1 MILKKYRLIYI
12 ALIIISIKWLVSYSF
27 FYEPIDLR
35 IIFESVTDGKY
46 YYPLIKYLAGLD
58 FNNSFDPEIKNLK
71 ILPIPFSSLIFN
83 ALFYKIFSFYSFIIL
98 EFISLTILLSIF
110 YNFYRLI
117 FSRNTSL
124 FLTLLII
131 ISPIIIK
138 NSFLFDIQYL
148 KIFSTNFFNFRVPR
162 PMISNLFLFGFILLV
177 TKMYIKKFYS
187 YKNFIFLGLIF
198 GLSLSS
204 FFYHFFLEAISF
216 LIILVLKFKKN
227 IFKEIEKNIKF
238 YLIGIISF
246 TLMSIPFL
254 INLYFHENDFTSR
267 QCVFNLDYDI
277 KLTLIKFYLTKY
289 FSLKFFFIIFI
300 STTIL
305 LIISLIKFENK
316 NILNIVYIFFIS
328 SLITPIFFTIISNK
342 SCVLYHFNN
351 LTIIL
356 GVLYLIIFVQLLFKP
371 IIENK
376 KITKIIFVFSFFLV
390 SFYCLD
396 FYNEKKKKIS
406 NNDYYEYRNEFKIF
420 TSKIKKLKNYEK
432 TSILT
437 FNTDFMIWSILNDI
451 EHLDLINGL
460 FTSKKDYMIEED
472 IFSAFKI
479 LGLDEKN
486 FEKFLKNNNDKSS
499 WRYLNNNITTFFF
512 YKYQANSLITFDK
525 SNDFDI
531 EEIEF
536 IKKSSPLLHQQSIIP
551 IFEKQRLMHGFK
563 NFDKKIKNP
572 DILILNKNENFY
584 NPKKLNLDK
593 FCLSIDGKKF
603 MLFLNKY
610 KYKCFDEN

>member
-1 MILKKYRLIYI
+1 M
-12 ALIIISIKWLVSYSF
+12 
-27 FYEPIDLR
+27 
-35 IIFESVTDGKY
+35 
-46 YYPLIKYLAGLD
+46 
-58 FNNSFDPEIKNLK
+58 
-71 ILPIPFSSLIFN
+71 
-83 ALFYKIFSFYSFIIL
+83 
-98 EFISLTILLSIF
+98 
-110 YNFYRLI
+110 
-117 FSRNTSL
+117 
-124 FLTLLII
+124 
-131 ISPIIIK
+131 
-138 NSFLFDIQYL
+138 
-148 KIFSTNFFNFRVPR
+148 
-162 PMISNLFLFGFILLV
+162 
-177 TKMYIKKFYS
+177 
-187 YKNFIFLGLIF
+187 
-198 GLSLSS
+198 
-204 FFYHFFLEAISF
+204 
-216 LIILVLKFKKN
+216 
-227 IFKEIEKNIKF
+227 
-238 YLIGIISF
+238 
-246 TLMSIPFL
+246 
-254 INLYFHENDFTSR
+254 
-267 QCVFNLDYDI
+267 
-277 KLTLIKFYLTKY
+277 
-289 FSLKFFFIIFI
+289 
-300 STTIL
+300 
-305 LIISLIKFENK
+305 
-316 NILNIVYIFFIS
+316 
-328 SLITPIFFTIISNK
+328 
-342 SCVLYHFNN
+342 
-351 LTIIL
+351 
-356 GVLYLIIFVQLLFKP
+356 IIFVQLLFKP

-525 SNDFDI
+525 SNDFDV

-551 IFEKQRLMHGFK
+551 IFEKQRLMHDFK

-610 KYKCFDEN
+610 KYKCSDEN